1 MRDCALRGVLS
12 IPLGLLLSLALLVLA
27 GACSPAD
34 APGGTP
40 ATAPEKT
47 AVPFAAADPSASAP
61 PSGAEEVIV
70 PFVVCWS
77 SRTWTRPSEEEQA
90 SKVWARPRY
99 GAADVDKLRAQL
111 YEDFFPYSGGNS
123 ELFDSWPL
131 HGLWTAEDATA
142 GDPACAEGG
151 TVGREVISV
160 FLLLHEVKEV
170 RLSGNTYRIGV
181 EATPTGFQEI
191 QFANLVSPIAPRPEY
206 PTTVSFRAWF
216 RIWARASCMLP
227 ESPAEANPVP
237 KEQPIDYNLVVV
249 DTSGRELA
257 RAEGGIRFERLA
269 EGSAVPTTTQ
279 AGVGP
284 WTGP

>member
-1 MRDCALRGVLS
+1 MRGCTHLRASGAS
-12 IPLGLLLSLALLVLA
+12 SGLLALALLLLAAACSSAAAPKETLVPLGAASPLA
-27 GACSPAD
+27 GVPSAAPAS
-34 APGGTP
+34 GEGR
-40 ATAPEKT
+40 
-47 AVPFAAADPSASAP
+47 AVPFLICTFSQ
-61 PSGAEEVIV
+61 
-70 PFVVCWS
+70 
-77 SRTWTRPSEEEQA
+77 TWTRPSEEEQ
-90 SKVWARPRY
+90 SEQVWHGAFGFRY
-99 GAADVDKLRAQL
+99 ENWDPVQLRSSF
-111 YEDFFPYSGGNS
+111 YEDFFSWHGGNS

-142 GDPACAEGG
+142 GDPACSEGG
-151 TVGREVISV
+151 AVGREVISV

-249 DTSGRELA
+249 DTTGRELA